1 MPKKSK
7 KRGNRSITTHRKKS
21 KVSSKSV
28 TTTNGQP
35 LPSQPSPVQQVTVDN
50 GDNSIDS
57 ALRLRSTIK
66 PPACNDADKEMF
78 DIIINDA
85 VVRHTCIDINSSNKD
100 SIKSTL
106 SSYGSRCNEDIR
118 RLIRD
123 DTTVVCSI
131 DIRASQRSYTDDT
144 TAKFPSHWHFNF
156 GHIDSNTLPSRSIG
170 KKYTKV
176 KPTVG

>member
-7 KRGNRSITTHRKKS
+7 KRGNRSITTHRKKY

-28 TTTNGQP
+28 TTTNVQP

-50 GDNSIDS
+50 GDSSIDS

-85 VVRHTCIDINSSNKD
+85 VVRHTCIDINNSNKD

-106 SSYGSRCNEDIR
+106 SSYGSLASGTSIVFENKEWI
-118 RLIRD
+118 D
-123 DTTVVCSI
+123 DTCHLHNVNACVNRTEL
-131 DIRASQRSYTDDT
+131 
-144 TAKFPSHWHFNF
+144 KLN
-156 GHIDSNTLPSRSIG
+156 N
-170 KKYTKV
+170 KV
-176 KPTVG
+176 LLNLNLTPWNIS